1 MDRPIGSP
9 SRQKPFADALRM
21 EICDGNDH
29 RVLRALARIAVRPI
43 PEIWRGYQK
52 RPRPKRLLITSIRDS
67 LVTGSFAC
75 TEGTGGASAGGAD
88 R

>member
-29 RVLRALARIAVRPI
+29 RVLRALARITARPFLKFGVDI
-43 PEIWRGYQK
+43 KKDRA
-52 RPRPKRLLITSIRDS
+52 RN
-67 LVTGSFAC
+67 GS
-75 TEGTGGASAGGAD
+75 
-88 R
+88 